1 MKELIEL
8 AKKIEDIELRK
19 KVVEFLKNPRLTNK
33 NFQKYKP
40 EKIKDAGSVFGV
52 TGPTSIGAVERDVL
66 QHTKAL
72 TELCIKTA
80 DIVKKRYGISLNK
93 DELIAASILHDIM
106 KIFEFKRTKEGTL
119 EHTGIML
126 DHTMLAVAEFYKRN
140 FPENVIHIIAAHF
153 GEAGPTPP
161 RNFEA
166 LIFHYLDAMLSLVE
180 YYQRG
185 QLQQQAMLQQPQVII
200 TEEELKK
207 LIEKSQIGEKSE
219 TQTSE

>member
-1 MKELIEL
+1 MKELINL
-8 AKKIEDIELRK
+8 AKKIEDRELRK
-19 KVVEFLKNPRLTNK
+19 KVVEFLRNPRLTSR

-52 TGPTSIGAVERDVL
+52 TGATPMIPVERDVL
-66 QHTKAL
+66 EHTIAL

-80 DIVKKRYGISLNK
+80 NLVQKKYGIPLNK

-106 KIFEFKRTKEGTL
+106 KIFEFKRTKEGGL
-119 EHTGIML
+119 EHTGVML
-126 DHTMLAVAEFYKRN
+126 DHTMLAVAELYKRN

-185 QLQQQAMLQQPQVII
+185 QLQQQSMLQRPQMIL
-200 TEEELKK
+200 TEEELRK
-207 LIEKSQIGEKSE
+207 LIGEKSE
-219 TQTSE
+219 TKTSK